1 MSIGRAMEQVA
12 FPDPQERMPTILVV
26 DDEALIRMAIS
37 EFLQECGFKVLEAS
51 NAAEAL
57 AMIQS
62 NHSALDL
69 VFSDIR
75 MPGEMDGFG
84 LSKWIRENRPE
95 LPVILTSGDK
105 KKSDAAHELR
115 AQEPFLAKPYDM
127 QIVVAHIRST
137 IEARKKK
144 V

>member
-1 MSIGRAMEQVA
+1 VEQIA
-12 FPDPQERMPTILVV
+12 LPDPQERMPTVLVI

-37 EFLQECGFKVLEAS
+37 DYLQECGFKVLEAS

-57 AMIQS
+57 AMIQ
-62 NHSALDL
+62 
-69 VFSDIR
+69 FSDIR

-84 LSKWIRENRPE
+84 LSKWIRENRPG

-105 KKSDAAHELR
+105 KKSDAAHELC
-115 AQEPFLAKPYDM
+115 AQEPFLTKPYDVH
-127 QIVVAHIRST
+127 IVVGHIRSA
-137 IEARKKK
+137 IEARQKK

>member
-1 MSIGRAMEQVA
+1 MSMEQIA
-12 FPDPQERMPTILVV
+12 LPDPQERMPTILVV

-37 EFLQECGFKVLEAS
+37 DYLQECGFKVLEAS

-57 AMIQS
+57 AMIESNQS
-62 NHSALDL
+62 TLDL

-84 LSKWIRENRPE
+84 LSKWIRENKPG

-105 KKSDAAHELR
+105 KKSDAAHELCTK
-115 AQEPFLAKPYDM
+115 EPFLTKPYDVH
-127 QIVVAHIRST
+127 IVVGHIRSA
-137 IEARKKK
+137 IEARQKK